1 MPPRGHARYTTPCL
15 PTPSTILPP
24 IFSVRFY
31 LRYAA
36 EESRRADFL
45 PREIRERCTTTRTTL
60 SPHPPRSNHPL
71 SSLSSLLIPPP
82 RFLLLFFFEHTCSR
96 NERIIFVFR
105 ASSFR
110 FLLIVEPIGWDK
122 KEMIRGNERIGGVDQ
137 ERERFH
143 RRKYTI
149 YVQIYI
155 ISHTYHG

>member
-71 SSLSSLLIPPP
+71 SSLSSLLIPPAP
-82 RFLLLFFFEHTCSR
+82 FPSSFFLRTHMFA
-96 NERIIFVFR
+96 ERTHYFR

-110 FLLIVEPIGWDK
+110 FLLIVKPIGWDK
-122 KEMIRGNERIGGVDQ
+122 KEMIRGNERIGDVDQ